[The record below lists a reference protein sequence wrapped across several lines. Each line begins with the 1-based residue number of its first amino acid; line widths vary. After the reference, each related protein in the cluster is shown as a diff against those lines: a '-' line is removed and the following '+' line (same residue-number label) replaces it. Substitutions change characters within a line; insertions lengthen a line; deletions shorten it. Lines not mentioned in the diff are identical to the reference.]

1 MLNHKDKRLWTV
13 HEKSRLINRETYKKN
28 WECCDHSQI
37 STIVNRQMTHLPILK
52 INTYKIMDKILFI
65 RQNPKDFTL

>member
-13 HEKSRLINRETYKKN
+13 HEKQDLINRETYKKN

-37 STIVNRQMTHLPILK
+37 LHLSLIH
-52 INTYKIMDKILFI
+52 I
-65 RQNPKDFTL
+65 

>member
-13 HEKSRLINRETYKKN
+13 HEKQDLINIETYKKN

-37 STIVNRQMTHLPILK
+37 LHC
-52 INTYKIMDKILFI
+52 
-65 RQNPKDFTL
+65 